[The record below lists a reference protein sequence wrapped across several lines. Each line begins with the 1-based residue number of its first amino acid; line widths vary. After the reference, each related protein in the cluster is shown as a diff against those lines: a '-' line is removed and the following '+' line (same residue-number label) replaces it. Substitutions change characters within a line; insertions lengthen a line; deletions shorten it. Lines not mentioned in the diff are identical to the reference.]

1 MIIKTDLKQIY
12 CTVVIRA
19 PRKFW
24 MVVIFYVRGQH
35 LFWTEASTS
44 VMVYLLFFLI
54 NFHCHKLF
62 HCTSCLT
69 SRCSGVPCER
79 GNLLCSVSKRQQCI

>member
-44 VMVYLLFFLI
+44 V
-54 NFHCHKLF
+54 
-62 HCTSCLT
+62 
-69 SRCSGVPCER
+69 
-79 GNLLCSVSKRQQCI
+79 